1 MRMIR
6 SRCEHQ
12 SSEVS
17 MDTKEGFQSELSLP
31 RVPIHTCNPL
41 ASLRMGTPR
50 LVLVRANLRA
60 AFPLKKKK
68 SVLKF

>member
-1 MRMIR
+1 
-6 SRCEHQ
+6 
-12 SSEVS
+12 
-17 MDTKEGFQSELSLP
+17 MDTKEVFQSELSLP

-60 AFPLKKKK
+60 AFPLKKKQK
-68 SVLKF
+68 RSKILMSGLFEQSQ